1 MNNKTLTISNNTF
14 EKLGCYA
21 LTSKAYLS
29 KDSESRLYVKA
40 NHLLIENINRC
51 FQVQNGSSKHN
62 SDIYQDSIVD
72 IITQNNDIKVY
83 APLSIKSI
91 LGKILLVTLWDGNS
105 WNELICKTVEI
116 VDYPKP
122 NVKVCL
128 YPDYDYEH
136 SLDGVNKLTL
146 NKLHLASELVVI
158 PHEYDWKPY
167 RVSYQQFVHF
177 PIDILY
183 SVEVKGE
190 IEKREIDLPTKQFS
204 HEGERSWNLND
215 ISLTQIKLTV
225 DFDFRRIYGEYLK
238 EELFGGRRNSN
249 GWINRYLVKRALY
262 WKKFELI
269 FDIQKFIDDLPELI
283 KIINGSIQIYN
294 NYKNTEK
301 TIEIIFK
308 EDLNFEQINK
318 VLQFNVNGSTYTYY
332 ESDY

>member
-1 MNNKTLTISNNTF
+1 METIQS
-14 EKLGCYA
+14 L
-21 LTSKAYLS
+21 LS
-29 KDSESRLYVKA
+29 
-40 NHLLIENINRC
+40 
-51 FQVQNGSSKHN
+51 
-62 SDIYQDSIVD
+62 
-72 IITQNNDIKVY
+72 
-83 APLSIKSI
+83 
-91 LGKILLVTLWDGNS
+91 
-105 WNELICKTVEI
+105 TVR
-116 VDYPKP
+116 
-122 NVKVCL
+122 
-128 YPDYDYEH
+128 
-136 SLDGVNKLTL
+136 
-146 NKLHLASELVVI
+146 AF
-158 PHEYDWKPY
+158 PY
-167 RVSYQQFVHF
+167 RYTLLSR
-177 PIDILY
+177 
-183 SVEVKGE
+183 S
-190 IEKREIDLPTKQFS
+190 KRRFS

-318 VLQFNVNGSTYTYY
+318 VLQFKVNGSTYTYY